1 MSLEEKKT
9 GTLIKKEYLYIHL
22 QKRYMRVKCKVESK
36 MFEILPDRFR
46 AINRLPVNDLEFHR
60 KTIGFTYLYW
70 FDQYRDKIRRKL
82 KIKSN
87 S

>member
-1 MSLEEKKT
+1 
-9 GTLIKKEYLYIHL
+9 
-22 QKRYMRVKCKVESK
+22 